1 MNAISTNFLVAWIT
15 LTYAIS
21 HGDIFGMGLV
31 LMGFLFMHDMC
42 ENLVNSQLNKKQ
54 VK

>member
-1 MNAISTNFLVAWIT
+1 MNAISINFLVAWIT

-31 LMGFLFMHDMC
+31 LLGFLFMHNMC
-42 ENLVNSQLNKKQ
+42 ERMVHESQ
-54 VK
+54 

>member
-1 MNAISTNFLVAWIT
+1 MNAISINFLVAWIM

-31 LMGFLFMHDMC
+31 LFGFLFMHDMC
-42 ENLVNSQLNKKQ
+42 ETMVQTPKR
-54 VK
+54 